1 LRRKSKLAIKI
12 GTENL
17 FYLYYYY
24 YYYLFVYKL
33 RNIYMGRSPNNY
45 SLGTLTTYKKI
56 KEKINKI
63 ILIDVKN
70 IFFI

>member
-17 FYLYYYY
+17 FYLYY

-63 ILIDVKN
+63 ILIDVTN
-70 IFFI
+70 